1 MNKEN
6 YFTLSLTV
14 PIEIRNLV
22 KMPKEIWKD
31 LTAMFSE
38 LAELPEFEAIEKRH
52 PLAIALLEVM
62 P

>member
-38 LAELPEFEAIEKRH
+38 LSTHPKWNQIKEKHQLAYELLK
-52 PLAIALLEVM
+52 VM

>member
-14 PIEIRNLV
+14 PIEIRKLV
-22 KMPKEIWKD
+22 KMPKEIWMD

-38 LAELPEFEAIEKRH
+38 LATHPEFDK
-52 PLAIALLEVM
+52 IAQKHLIAMELLEVM